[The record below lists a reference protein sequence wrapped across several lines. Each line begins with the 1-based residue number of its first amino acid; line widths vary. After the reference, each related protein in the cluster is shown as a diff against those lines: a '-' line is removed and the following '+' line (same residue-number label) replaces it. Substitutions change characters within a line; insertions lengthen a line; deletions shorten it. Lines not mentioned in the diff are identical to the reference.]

1 MSRGRFQRK
10 RDEPDPEKDELS
22 EDELVL
28 HSAQALPDRA
38 AMSTL
43 DADIAIPVNPALA
56 ADVLSGMDE
65 GEDAE
70 AGQQERPDQ
79 DSSV

>member
-1 MSRGRFQRK
+1 MSRRFERAT
-10 RDEPDPEKDELS
+10 DPPDPDKDELS
-22 EDELVL
+22 EEELL
-28 HSAQALPDRA
+28 LQSAQALPDRA

-65 GEDAE
+65 AE
-70 AGQQERPDQ
+70 EADEPAHSD
-79 DSSV
+79 D